1 MTTSSKHR
9 YIYWTLGVIIAVL
22 AVISIYYCTQTRK
35 LKTQVENNYNRAFH
49 ELVNY
54 VDDIDTLLQ
63 KTMLVS
69 SAEQMSTLSSEL
81 FRQSSA
87 AKACLGQLPVS
98 QVQLENTEKFL
109 SQVGDY
115 TYVLSQ
121 EVISDK
127 EMSDEEYNTLAN
139 LSTYAGSLNE
149 SLTAMQQDVYDG
161 NISFGTISQKSGEYL
176 DNAVEAAGGDV
187 LSDFETVEK
196 EFQEYPALIYDG
208 PFSEH
213 IERMKP
219 TMTDGLE
226 TKSSDEVLKNAKAFL
241 GERGDNL
248 GFTGES
254 QNIPLEAYSYSA
266 NYEDREIYISLT
278 KKGGYPIYFLD
289 TRTVGEEKLSFT
301 DAIKKASEFLNSKGF
316 TSMTES
322 YYEKSDGIAT
332 VNFAYKQGDT
342 VCYSDLIKVKVA
354 LDNGEILGME
364 AHGYMMNHK
373 HRSLDSPR
381 LSSDEAKSRVNKHL
395 KVDATTVALI
405 PKDSKREVLCY
416 EFKGNHSGR
425 NFLVYINA
433 QTGMEEQILMLIE
446 SEEGILTV

>member
-49 ELVNY
+49 ELANY

-301 DAIKKASEFLNSKGF
+301 DAIKKASKFLNSKGF

-416 EFKGNHSGR
+416 EFKGNHLGR